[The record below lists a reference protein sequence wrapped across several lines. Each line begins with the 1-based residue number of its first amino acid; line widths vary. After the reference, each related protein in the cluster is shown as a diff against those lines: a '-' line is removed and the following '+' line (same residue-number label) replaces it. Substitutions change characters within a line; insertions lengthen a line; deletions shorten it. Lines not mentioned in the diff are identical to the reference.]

1 MKKQA
6 GFSLTELLIVMA
18 VSMVLLA
25 GMASALCSHAKT
37 MNMKVLKV
45 ETVHWVRT
53 SLASMTREIQM
64 ACYRTS
70 RRNGNLW
77 AGQIERLS
85 LT

>member
-1 MKKQA
+1 
-6 GFSLTELLIVMA
+6 MA

-25 GMASALCSHAKT
+25 GMVSAFSSHAKT
-37 MNMKVLKV
+37 NNMQVLTV
-45 ETVHWVRT
+45 EIVHWART

-64 ACYRTS
+64 AGYRTF